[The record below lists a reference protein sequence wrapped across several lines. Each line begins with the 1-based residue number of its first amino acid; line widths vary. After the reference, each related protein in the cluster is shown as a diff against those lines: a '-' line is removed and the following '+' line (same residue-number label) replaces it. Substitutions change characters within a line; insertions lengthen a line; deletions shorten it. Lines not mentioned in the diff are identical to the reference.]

1 MRAAEQFEDS
11 LDICKLVRTY
21 IDFNLLT
28 RLLLTK
34 SQGRLFKRHKRRAVE
49 SSGGDADS
57 SSSEY
62 FSEDATLE
70 CLIGF
75 YAKSDLDKMLISGL
89 VPSRITKAV
98 KAESIDPSKVLPL
111 VDTMTL

>member
-1 MRAAEQFEDS
+1 M
-11 LDICKLVRTY
+11 RTY

-34 SQGRLFKRHKRRAVE
+34 SQGRLFKRHKRRAVD

-75 YAKSDLDKMLISGL
+75 CAESDLDKMLISGL

>member
-1 MRAAEQFEDS
+1 M
-11 LDICKLVRTY
+11 RTY
-21 IDFNLLT
+21 IDFSLLT

-49 SSGGDADS
+49 SSGGDSDS
-57 SSSEY
+57 SSSHEY
-62 FSEDATLE
+62 FDEDARLE

-75 YAKSDLDKMLISGL
+75 SAKSDLDKMLISGL

-98 KAESIDPSKVLPL
+98 KAVSIDPNRVLPPT
-111 VDTMTL
+111 DMMTLSDMSIHDTANLVQR